1 MNSLSRHSQAW
12 LFAEPV
18 DPEKFGIKDYFA
30 IITRPMD
37 FGTIKTKLKEH
48 QYVNIQEFIDDIQ
61 LTFNNCLKYNGEASN
76 VGGICR
82 SVMEEYNKLY

>member
-1 MNSLSRHSQAW
+1 MNTLSRHAQAW

-18 DPEKFGIKDYFA
+18 DPEKFGIKDYFT

-48 QYVNIQEFIDDIQ
+48 QYVNI
-61 LTFNNCLKYNGEASN
+61 
-76 VGGICR
+76 
-82 SVMEEYNKLY
+82 